1 MSVPPS
7 PSPQRGISTSTPARA
22 GAAKN
27 FADVAIDK
35 GFITPEQLVWAM
47 AEHQRLGGADE
58 FADFLIRAKLLSA
71 EQIKECERW
80 LRAPKIIGGFEIL
93 EKVGQG
99 GMGSVFRAKQISMD
113 RIVALKILPPSL
125 AQDPSFKKR
134 FLHEAQLSAKF
145 NHLNIISGID
155 CGEDKGLT
163 YFAMEFV
170 DGRTLKQLLKEQGK
184 LEPDVAAELVQQ
196 VAVALVYAEGHKLVH
211 RDIKPDNIMLTSA
224 NVAKLCDLGLAKLT
238 TANGDSFQTQAGMA
252 VGTPHYISPE
262 QARGDANVDSR
273 SDIYSLGATFYHLLT
288 GKTPFNAPTSAS
300 VMALHLTES
309 APNPCD
315 IDHSIPIG
323 YGQVLAKMMAKE
335 PDDRYLLA
343 QDLVDDLEQARNRKP
358 TAAANCTAK
367 SSCLLPARMSKTT
380 GGATTGPRQ
389 PITLERRDPPRFRKG
404 AILGWLV
411 TVVVCGGGAFVIWK
425 YFIDPPQT
433 VAQIPV
439 TAPKEKQPD
448 KPEPVKVPS
457 GLIAPDKL
465 ESVAVKPTV
474 PEPKKAPTVPAPPKE
489 APKAV
494 VAVAPTAPVA
504 PERPAIVAAAVKA
517 PAPDPE
523 PARAEMT
530 VDIVYARALKEF
542 AAMNARDLNKL
553 KSDVSDMVRKSE
565 YKLARA
571 LIEQDEKDI
580 DAAIQYEQ
588 NALKAIAAAGG
599 NVDLNED
606 TARRFGAKQG
616 KIKGFDPA
624 RGLMIDVNGA
634 VITQNAS
641 VLPMKD
647 ILKASPDGTALAQV
661 RYRTIKGD
669 LEGAR
674 GMLNALKDENLQRWS
689 QRLKLVDEKA
699 EFELLA
705 EEEFKALQKEALA
718 HHWQNTLKLIPE
730 FQKAFGTTPAW
741 IGNQVTIQEWKK
753 EAQRAL
759 APPEAL
765 EATGTWGPLTLPGF
779 NTCKVKTQSEPAFGT
794 KFVRGSGGGEEGFDR
809 TGIVRMGAEP
819 LDVATA
825 QELHFL
831 ARNLSTEPVKM
842 AVVFA
847 ADEKIFESPAIEI
860 PASSQQRVTLWVKCS
875 EYKQV
880 IGPDQKYDKK
890 LPPGYQPNRLIFLV
904 LTKSGFSVDIDGV
917 VLK

>member
-1 MSVPPS
+1 
-7 PSPQRGISTSTPARA
+7 
-22 GAAKN
+22 
-27 FADVAIDK
+27 
-35 GFITPEQLVWAM
+35 M
-47 AEHQRLGGADE
+47 AEHQRLGGTED
-58 FADFLIRAKLLSA
+58 FAAFLIRAKILTA

-80 LRAPKIIGGFEIL
+80 LRAPKVIGGFEIL

-163 YFAMEFV
+163 YFAMEYV

-184 LEPDVAAELVQQ
+184 LEPDVAAELMQQ
-196 VAVALVYAEGHKLVH
+196 VAVALVYAESHKLVH
-211 RDIKPDNIMLTSA
+211 RDIKPDNIMLTTA

-273 SDIYSLGATFYHLLT
+273 SDIYSLGATFYHLLI

-315 IDHSIPIG
+315 IDHAIPVG
-323 YGQVLAKMMAKE
+323 YGQVLAKMMAKD
-335 PDDRYLLA
+335 PDDRYA
-343 QDLVDDLEQARNRKP
+343 SANDLVEDLELARNRKAVS
-358 TAAANCTAK
+358 AAGFNAN
-367 SSCLLPARMSKTT
+367 SSCLLPARMSKGT
-380 GGATTGPRQ
+380 ATTGPRA
-389 PITLERRDPPRFRKG
+389 PIMLERREPPRFRKG

-411 TVVVCGGGAFVIWK
+411 TLVVCGGGAFVVWK
-425 YFIDPPQT
+425 YLINAPET
-433 VAQIPV
+433 VARIPETPAKV
-439 TAPKEKQPD
+439 PQKA
-448 KPEPVKVPS
+448 PEPPKTPN

-465 ESVAVKPTV
+465 ESVAVKTPIPSQTEIKKTPVVAPAQKDEPKAKLTTPAPTV
-474 PEPKKAPTVPAPPKE
+474 PEVPD
-489 APKAV
+489 
-494 VAVAPTAPVA
+494 
-504 PERPAIVAAAVKA
+504 RPAIVAAPVKGRA
-517 PAPDPE
+517 LEPE
-523 PARAEMT
+523 PARAEIT
-530 VDIVYARALKEF
+530 SDIVYARALKEI
-542 AAMNARDLNKL
+542 AALNARDLTKL
-553 KSDVSDMVRKSE
+553 KSEVSDISRKSE
-565 YKLARA
+565 YKLARTF
-571 LIEQDEKDI
+571 IEQDEKDI
-580 DAAIQYEQ
+580 EAAIQYEQ

-599 NVDLNED
+599 SVDLNED
-606 TARRFGAKQG
+606 TAKRFGAKQG

-647 ILKASPDGTALAQV
+647 ILKASPDGTALSQV

-674 GMLNALKDENLQRWS
+674 GMLNALKDANLARWS
-689 QRLKLVDEKA
+689 HRLKLVDDKA

-705 EEEFKALQKEALA
+705 EEEFKVLQKEAVA
-718 HHWQNTLKLIPE
+718 QHWGNLLKLLPE
-730 FQKAFGTTPAW
+730 FQKAFGTAPVW
-741 IGNQVTIQEWKK
+741 VSNQTTIQEWKK
-753 EAQRAL
+753 EALRTL
-759 APPEAL
+759 APLDGL
-765 EATGTWGPLTLPGF
+765 EASGTWDALVLPGF
-779 NTCKVKTQSEPAFGT
+779 NTCKVNAQTEPQFST
-794 KFVRGSGGGEEGFDR
+794 KFVRALGGGEEGFER
-809 TGIVRMGAEP
+809 TGIVRSGPAP
-819 LDVATA
+819 LDLETV
-825 QELHFL
+825 QDLQFL

-847 ADEKIFESPAIEI
+847 MEGQIFESPSVEI
-860 PASSQQRVTLWVKCS
+860 PPASQQRVTLWVKCS
-875 EYKQV
+875 QYKQ
-880 IGPDQKYDKK
+880 IGPNPSYDKT
-890 LPPGYQPNRLIFLV
+890 LPPAFKPGRLIFLV
-904 LTKSGFSVDIDGV
+904 LTKSGFSVDIDGI